1 MHLHFRKVAM
11 NDGPVLIRESLNVEP
26 LITHRKDIT
35 SVSPLTAD
43 LAAVS
48 EGEGRIDVSGT
59 LAAELDTLCSRC
71 LTPVHEHMNIP
82 FSERFE
88 QGQEQPDAE
97 DEDMES
103 IMIEGE
109 SFDTVPYCEE
119 SFLLHLPFA
128 PLCRPDC
135 KGLCPTCGQNWNEG
149 SCSCNNERID
159 PRLAGLKD
167 FFKK

>member
-48 EGEGRIDVSGT
+48 GGEGKIDVSGT

-71 LTPVHEHMNIP
+71 LTPIHEHMNIP

-88 QGQEQPDAE
+88 QGQEQPE
-97 DEDMES
+97 DEEMES

-109 SFDTVPYCEE
+109 SFDTVSFCEE

-128 PLCRPDC
+128 PLCRPNC